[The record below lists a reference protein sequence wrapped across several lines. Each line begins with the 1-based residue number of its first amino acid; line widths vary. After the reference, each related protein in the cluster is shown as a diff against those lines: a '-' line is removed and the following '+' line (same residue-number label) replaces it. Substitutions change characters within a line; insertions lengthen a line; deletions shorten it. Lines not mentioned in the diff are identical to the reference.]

1 MQSVISRAA
10 VRSFAGL
17 VKALVLP
24 RSAHGLRGARVGG
37 RPPKVVEVLTC
48 TATAAALKW
57 AFRGRVWV
65 IGHSLKCPAFNG
77 QTV

>member
-24 RSAHGLRGARVGG
+24 SQCPTVSEVPEWAEDR
-37 RPPKVVEVLTC
+37 KVIEVLTYGDGSGFEV
-48 TATAAALKW
+48 

-65 IGHSLKCPAFNG
+65 IGHSLKCPAFG